1 MDHLPQYIRAAR
13 LILKEKFMKLTF
25 PEQKELE
32 AWRML
37 GSRKPQD
44 FEIFNYSDVFNNT
57 NSRIQAE
64 KQWDNFCKRLK
75 RSRQLRTFRM
85 VGVAATLCLLFGLSG
100 VLYYSSE
107 RLPLEK
113 VRESDPQGIRLILS
127 TGETLDLSSGDTE
140 NYQKIKAVV
149 GQEKLEYS
157 PQVVEK
163 TEPEWNTLVIPPA
176 AFYHLVLSDGT
187 RVWLNAETEITY
199 PVQFSGERREVL
211 LAGEAFFEVE
221 HDPEHPFIVKTDNF
235 EVKVLGT
242 SFNINTYGDQG
253 KAYAALQ
260 KGVIE
265 MSESPG
271 NTLVL
276 APGQVAELDIRRPG
290 SLLTL
295 SPMPIE
301 QQLAWKDGLFCFR
314 HTSLEEIFK
323 QVERSYNV
331 RFVFTGEVGEEY
343 YTGDISRNVPLSSLL
358 SVIRAQTTD
367 IEFETV
373 DQTVYVI
380 KKRD

>member
-13 LILKEKFMKLTF
+13 LLLKEKFSELTI
-25 PEQKELE
+25 PEKKELE

-37 GSRKPQD
+37 SFRKQQAH
-44 FEIFNYSDVFNNT
+44 EIFSYSDVFNNKDL
-57 NSRIQAE
+57 RIQAE
-64 KQWDNFCKRLK
+64 KPWDNFCKRLK
-75 RSRQLRTFRM
+75 RSRRLRTFRM
-85 VGVAATLCLLFGLSG
+85 VGVAASLCLLLGLSG
-100 VLYYSSE
+100 VLYYSFD
-107 RLPLEK
+107 RLPLKEA
-113 VRESDPQGIRLILS
+113 RESDRQGIRLILS
-127 TGETLDLSSGDTE
+127 TGETLDLSSGDTG

-149 GQEKLEYS
+149 GQEKLEYN
-157 PQVVEK
+157 PQAVENN
-163 TEPEWNTLVIPPA
+163 EPEWNTLVIPPA
-176 AFYHLVLSDGT
+176 AFYHLILSDGT

-199 PVQFSGERREVL
+199 PVQFTGDQREVL
-211 LAGEAFFEVE
+211 LAGEAFFEVTQ
-221 HDPEHPFIVKTDNF
+221 DPEHPFIVKTDDF

-260 KGVIE
+260 AGVIE
-265 MSESPG
+265 MSESSG

-290 SLLTL
+290 ALLTL

-301 QQLAWKDGLFCFR
+301 QQLAWKEGLFCFR

-373 DQTVYVI
+373 DETVYVI